1 MKQSFWSKI
10 IGTPV
15 DFSLEARIFNAITFV
30 STVTLILT
38 LALNYILG
46 IEQLA
51 VLMLFVFF
59 IAGVCYYYSRVKLK
73 LNASVIVYMTVI
85 NILLIVNFKYNS
97 GINGPTL
104 LIFMLSFFLTI
115 SIVPRKQYWFWIT
128 LNVVIVGMLLLIE
141 YLQPQL
147 ISYTY
152 ADKQSRF
159 IDFSYTYVSIVLFMF
174 FVTTT
179 VRKSYFAE
187 KKLVE
192 EKAAE
197 LAAANDT
204 KDKLFSILAHDLRS
218 PLSSIQ
224 NYLEILSEFKLE
236 ESEKES
242 IKKDLLKSTI
252 YTQQMLSNL
261 LSWSKTQMHGVKVN
275 GVKVNV
281 KDVLKS
287 TFQIHQTI
295 AAEKG
300 IHLANQLKP
309 DVYIIA
315 DTDMLQLV
323 VRNLISNAIKFT
335 SPGGE
340 IIILSDVVDDECRI
354 MVKDNGIGIPFEEQ
368 ANIFSLKVNSVYGT
382 KNEKGIGLGLVLC
395 KEFTEL
401 QNGKIGF
408 ESDPGVGSVFYISF
422 KLYRDNNGNDIQGD
436 GRLIK
441 KEVGS

>member
-1 MKQSFWSKI
+1 MVDELNSEIALCF
-10 IGTPV
+10 
-15 DFSLEARIFNAITFV
+15 DFSGF
-30 STVTLILT
+30 
-38 LALNYILG
+38 LN
-46 IEQLA
+46 E
-51 VLMLFVFF
+51 F
-59 IAGVCYYYSRVKLK
+59 IAEL
-73 LNASVIVYMTVI
+73 
-85 NILLIVNFKYNS
+85 
-97 GINGPTL
+97 
-104 LIFMLSFFLTI
+104 FMLSI
-115 SIVPRKQYWFWIT
+115 NCRKRSLKLHETDIFC
-128 LNVVIVGMLLLIE
+128 
-141 YLQPQL
+141 
-147 ISYTY
+147 
-152 ADKQSRF
+152 
-159 IDFSYTYVSIVLFMF
+159 DF
-174 FVTTT
+174 
-179 VRKSYFAE
+179 
-187 KKLVE
+187 
-192 EKAAE
+192 
-197 LAAANDT
+197 
-204 KDKLFSILAHDLRS
+204 
-218 PLSSIQ
+218 
-224 NYLEILSEFKLE
+224 

-242 IKKDLLKSTI
+242 IKKDLLNSTI

-340 IIILSDVVDDECRI
+340 IIISSDVVDDECRI
-354 MVKDNGIGIPFEEQ
+354 MIKDNGIGIPFEEQ

-382 KNEKGIGLGLVLC
+382 KNEKGVGLGLVLC

-408 ESDPGVGSVFYISF
+408 ESKPGIGSIFYISF
-422 KLYRDNNGNDIQGD
+422 KLYRDNNRTDIQGD
-436 GRLIK
+436 GQLIK
-441 KEVGS
+441 KEVRS